1 MESITKNRQSA
12 ETLRAM
18 VAQAYGWPQPGPA
31 GDEDWVSD
39 RSDAEHKPG
48 EEVSRGTL

>member
-1 MESITKNRQSA
+1 MESITNNRQSGGDPA
-12 ETLRAM
+12 SNGRA
-18 VAQAYGWPQPGPA
+18 GLWPQTGPA

>member
-18 VAQAYGWPQPGPA
+18 VAQAYGPGQVRRETRT
-31 GDEDWVSD
+31 G
-39 RSDAEHKPG
+39 
-48 EEVSRGTL
+48 